1 MKPSDLRLIA
11 RTAITERA
19 KCLIGEQCAEFIV
32 GEEITRHSYSS
43 AVVGISNQ
51 VADVIMIARDRAI
64 KLNPHVPMDIINNA
78 VQIGLSAIHE
88 AIGSAIQAANETPS
102 YVANRAIAVS
112 NNDISEEGLI
122 GLLHDL
128 NNKAHGQ

>member
-1 MKPSDLRLIA
+1 MKQSDLRLVA

-78 VQIGLSAIHE
+78 IQIGIASLHE
-88 AIGSAIQAANETPS
+88 AIGAAVQAANETPS
-102 YVANRAIAVS
+102 YMANRALAVG
-112 NNDISEEGLI
+112 NRDISEEGLI

-128 NNKAHGQ
+128 NNKAQGQ